1 VINKTEEKTGISG
14 EIRYRFKGI
23 FGSLVFVLFM
33 AVVHF
38 GSAGTL
44 DWPMAWVLLIIYGAG
59 FVVMTLAMSKELIEE
74 RNWMIRKANNN
85 GIFRAGFHG

>member
-1 VINKTEEKTGISG
+1 MINKTEEKIGISG

-33 AVVHF
+33 AVLLP
-38 GSAGTL
+38 GSARDL
-44 DWPMAWVLLIIYGAG
+44 DWPMAWVPLVTYAAG

-74 RNWMIRKANNN
+74 
-85 GIFRAGFHG
+85 